1 MPFLRKFAG
10 PLLTVAVAYG
20 VFLGLQRQTP
30 VVGGSAEQ
38 APEVVGL
45 DATKMYR
52 DLGGNVGEVPVVL
65 FVTDWCAVCRALES
79 DLSAKG
85 VSFVRANVEQ
95 DRTALLY
102 YRSITQSAEAV
113 VPVTMVGSKRF
124 VGYQPGAILN
134 AIAALRMLTSAQAV

>member
-45 DATKMYR
+45 DATLRQALQVGALFTARSLVRSYA
-52 DLGGNVGEVPVVL
+52 LGRL
-65 FVTDWCAVCRALES
+65 FERL
-79 DLSAKG
+79 
-85 VSFVRANVEQ
+85 
-95 DRTALLY
+95 
-102 YRSITQSAEAV
+102 
-113 VPVTMVGSKRF
+113 
-124 VGYQPGAILN
+124 GARGFSSSN
-134 AIAALRMLTSAQAV
+134 RVN